1 MRYFCGQINLK
12 GVIQPLNYDADGAA
26 IVTFHLTNKEIVNP
40 FTGYQIGLVSVFLV
54 GIVAPFFA
62 SFPLFF
68 LKKGAELLEKGA
80 IAPLLRKKGGN
91 FPLLIPKCTNQ
102 VFRWYWIGKNQEI
115 LTDTY
120 RKIPI
125 QCTT

>member
-1 MRYFCGQINLK
+1 MWSGLFKGCYSTLK
-12 GVIQPLNYDADGAA
+12 YDTDGAA

-40 FTGYQIGLVSVFLV
+40 FTGYQIGLVYVFLV
-54 GIVAPFFA
+54 GVVPPFFV

-68 LKKGAELLEKGA
+68 LKRGAELLEKGG

-91 FPLLIPKCTNQ
+91 CPLLITKCTNR
-102 VFRWYWIGKNQEI
+102 VFRRYWIGKNQEI

-125 QCTT
+125 QYTT